1 MAQHVHNKALLARAF
16 ALARQRPRY
25 LLLALL
31 VLLGFLIALFCGT
44 AAARGDRDALIER
57 SSDEAV
63 PLPSAESKAS
73 PSPDS
78 SSESA
83 ALIVDVSG
91 AVLNPGVYELKEGSR
106 VDDAIQ
112 AAGGLSEDA
121 DTSALNR
128 ASLLSDGMKITVP
141 RQGEAAREGSP
152 AVGDA
157 RVSSDAST
165 AKSLINI
172 NTASSEELQ
181 TLNGVGPSTAEAIIA
196 DREENGLFATT
207 EDLMRVS
214 GIGDKKFA
222 KIKDAICV

>member
-1 MAQHVHNKALLARAF
+1 M
-16 ALARQRPRY
+16 
-25 LLLALL
+25 
-31 VLLGFLIALFCGT
+31 
-44 AAARGDRDALIER
+44 
-57 SSDEAV
+57 
-63 PLPSAESKAS
+63 
-73 PSPDS
+73 
-78 SSESA
+78 
-83 ALIVDVSG
+83 
-91 AVLNPGVYELKEGSR
+91 NPGVYELKEGSR

-157 RVSSDAST
+157 QVSSDAST

-214 GIGDKKFA
+214 GIGDRKFA

>member
-44 AAARGDRDALIER
+44 AAARGDALIER

-157 RVSSDAST
+157 QVPSDAST